1 MTVLKKR
8 IYGLI
13 GLPLKHSLSALMHNA
28 AFKTLKINAE
38 YRLFEIRP
46 EEVDNFLAHLDENN
60 ISGLNVTIPYKEK
73 VLKFVKLD
81 QESSFLRQLQA
92 VNTIAKRDGLWTG
105 FNTDIAG
112 FSRHL
117 NEQFDPLGKKAAILG
132 AGGAAKAVAYVLASL
147 KAKSISV
154 FDVDRQKSRNISGM
168 IKEIF
173 PGFPIYPVDS
183 IEGLEIKDKD
193 LLVNAT
199 PVGLKEE
206 DPCLLKDGQL
216 HSSLFVYD
224 LIYNPAQTK
233 LLALAKQAGAGTS
246 NGLGMLLYQGML
258 SFRIWTGQDAPR
270 EAMEGALNLELSVKK
285 NYSKKE
291 KQC

>member
-1 MTVLKKR
+1 MTVLENK

-28 AFKTLKINAE
+28 AFRTLNINAE
-38 YRLFEIRP
+38 YRLFEINP
-46 EEVDNFLAHLDENN
+46 EEVDGFLSRLDEKN
-60 ISGLNVTIPYKEK
+60 ISGLNVTVPYKEK

-81 QESSFLRQLQA
+81 QESSFLRQVQA
-92 VNTIAKRDGLWTG
+92 VNTIARKDGVWTG
-105 FNTDIAG
+105 FNTDIPG

-117 NEQFDPLGKKAAILG
+117 KEQFDPAGKKTAILG

-147 KAKSISV
+147 KAKTISI
-154 FDVDRQKSRNISGM
+154 FDIDHQKSRKITDM

-173 PGFPIYPVDS
+173 PGFPIYPVDK

-199 PVGLKEE
+199 PVGLKEG
-206 DPCLLKDGQL
+206 DPCLLKSGQL

-224 LIYNPAQTK
+224 LIYNPEQTK
-233 LLALAKQAGAGTS
+233 LLALAKQAGARVS

-258 SFRIWTGQDAPR
+258 SFHIWTGREAPR
-270 EAMEGALNLELSVKK
+270 EAMEGALNLELSAKG
-285 NYSKKE
+285 YYPKKE
-291 KQC
+291 KPC

>member
-1 MTVLKKR
+1 MTVLEKK

-28 AFKTLKINAE
+28 AFKALNINAE
-38 YRLFEIRP
+38 YRLFEIGP
-46 EEVDNFLAHLDENN
+46 EEVDGFLAQLDENN
-60 ISGLNVTIPYKEK
+60 ISGLNVTVPYKEK

-81 QESSFLRQLQA
+81 RDSSFLRQVQA
-92 VNTIAKRDGLWTG
+92 VNTIAKKDGAWTG

-117 NEQFDPLGKKAAILG
+117 TEQFDPAGKKAAILG
-132 AGGAAKAVAYVLASL
+132 SGGAAKAVAYALASL
-147 KAKSISV
+147 KAKAISI
-154 FDVDRQKSRNISGM
+154 FDIDYQKSGKITDM

-173 PGFPIYPVDS
+173 PGFPIYPVDK

-206 DPCLLKDGQL
+206 DPCLVKSGQL

-233 LLALAKQAGAGTS
+233 LLALAGQAGVRTS

-258 SFRIWTGQDAPR
+258 SFRIWTGREAPR
-270 EAMEGALNLELSVKK
+270 QAMEEALNIGLSAKEH
-285 NYSKKE
+285 YSKKE
-291 KQC
+291 KPC

>member
-1 MTVLKKR
+1 MTFLKKR

-13 GLPLKHSLSALMHNA
+13 GLPLKHSFSAAMHNA
-28 AFKTLKINAE
+28 AFKALKINAE

-46 EEVDNFLAHLDENN
+46 QDVDDFLAQLDKNN
-60 ISGLNVTIPYKEK
+60 INGLNVTIPYKEK

-81 QESSFLRQLQA
+81 QESSFLRQVQA
-92 VNTIAKRDGLWTG
+92 VNTIAKKDGAWTG

-117 NEQFDPLGKKAAILG
+117 KEQFDPVGKKAAILG

-147 KAKSISV
+147 KVDSISV
-154 FDVDRQKSRNISGM
+154 FDVDHQKSSKITDM

-173 PGFPIYPVDS
+173 PGFTIYPVDK
-183 IEGLEIKDKD
+183 IEGLEVKDKD

-206 DPCLLKDGQL
+206 DPCLFKSGQL
-216 HSSLFVYD
+216 HSNLFVYD
-224 LIYNPAQTK
+224 LVYNPAQTK
-233 LLALAKQAGAGTS
+233 LLALAERAGARVS

-258 SFRIWTGQDAPR
+258 SFRIWTGQEAPR
-270 EAMEGALNLELSVKK
+270 QVMEETLNSGLSVKK
-285 NYSKKE
+285 YNSKKE
-291 KQC
+291 KPC